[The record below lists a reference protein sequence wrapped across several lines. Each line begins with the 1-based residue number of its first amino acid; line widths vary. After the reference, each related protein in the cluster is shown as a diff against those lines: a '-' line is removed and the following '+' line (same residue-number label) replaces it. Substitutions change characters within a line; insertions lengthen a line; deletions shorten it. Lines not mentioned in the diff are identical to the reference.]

1 MPTQL
6 DLLIATHNRGKI
18 REIEQAL
25 RLLPLKLHY
34 LDEFPNLGAVA
45 EVGQTYEANA
55 VLKAMEYSRQS
66 GLCALADD
74 SGLEVD
80 SLNGAPGVF
89 SARYAGDGASDN
101 DRIQKLLGA
110 LSSCTDEER
119 RARFLCCMVL
129 VGWQAGAAET
139 TAPEMIQ
146 VTWGKCE
153 GRILRA
159 PRGENGFGFDP
170 VFVPSGYAE
179 TFGEL
184 SSAVKATMS
193 HRALALNEMRM
204 FLMRWLGQT

>member
-66 GLCALADD
+66 GMCALADD

-80 SLNGAPGVF
+80 SLDGAPGVF
-89 SARYAGDGASDN
+89 SARYAGEGASDN
-101 DRIQKLLGA
+101 DRIQKLLAA

-119 RARFLCCMVL
+119 RARFVCCMVL
-129 VGWQAGAAET
+129 VGWQAGAAKT

-153 GRILRA
+153 GWIVRA

-170 VFVPSGYAE
+170 VFIPSGYAE

-184 SSAVKATMS
+184 SGAVKATMS

-204 FLMRWLGQT
+204 FLTRWLGQT